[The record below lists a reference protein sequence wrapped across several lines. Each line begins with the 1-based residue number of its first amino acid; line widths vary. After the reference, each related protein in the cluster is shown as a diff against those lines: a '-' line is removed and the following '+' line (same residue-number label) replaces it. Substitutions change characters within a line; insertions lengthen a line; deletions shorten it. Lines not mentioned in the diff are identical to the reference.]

1 MCQLFSLGYM
11 NGNRNVIKGCLNDI
25 VLHFRHNLK
34 LFSELFLTERQ
45 YFFFVRDFTL
55 HYVHCILI
63 RLFIYISHFK
73 KIYIFLILHLN
84 SSNAFLFFDK
94 AFHQLQVFL
103 ISKHI
108 QFISEKLNFLIQT
121 ITNIHLDES
130 CLLLQRKIKYFFR

>member
-1 MCQLFSLGYM
+1 MCQLLPLGYM
-11 NGNRNVIKGCLNDI
+11 NGNRNLIKGCLNDI

-34 LFSELFLTERQ
+34 LFSELNGSI
-45 YFFFVRDFTL
+45 FFFVRDFTL

-73 KIYIFLILHLN
+73 KIYIFLILLLN

-94 AFHQLQVFL
+94 AFHQLQVLL

-108 QFISEKLNFLIQT
+108 QFISEKLNFFIQT